1 MKNKMK
7 KGLLLFAAITFV
19 AIGSLQAQGFGI
31 RGGLNLQNLNGKDD
45 GKSREM
51 DLATRFHIGVDYQ
64 MEVAPDFYLAP
75 GLLFSTKGA
84 KTEDSRSVFGADFSS
99 TTNISLNYLEVPI
112 NFIYKPEL
120 GAGKLIVA
128 FGPYL
133 AYGIGG
139 KIKTEN
145 SVSSGGDSVTEKEE
159 EDVNFGSG
167 DEDHFKPFD
176 MGANIGFGYELSGG
190 LSLKLNA
197 QLGLANIMIDGDS
210 DNSMKNTGFGLSVG
224 YRF

>member
-1 MKNKMK
+1 MRKIV
-7 KGLLLFAAITFV
+7 LVFAGMAFI
-19 AIGSLQAQGFGI
+19 AMGSIQAQGFGI
-31 RGGLNLQNLNGKDD
+31 RGGLNLQNLNGKIAGESLDN
-45 GKSREM
+45 
-51 DLATRFHIGVDYQ
+51 DLGTRFHVGVDYE
-64 MEVAPDFYLAP
+64 MEVAPEFYLAP

-84 KTEDSRSVFGADFSS
+84 KRDLPLGITSNTV
-99 TTNISLNYLEVPI
+99 LNYLEVPI
-112 NFIYKPEL
+112 NFVYKPEL
-120 GAGKLIVA
+120 GDGKLIVA

-139 KIKTEN
+139 KHK
-145 SVSSGGDSVTEKEE
+145 VKGDGGGADL
-159 EDVNFGSG
+159 DINFGSG
-167 DEDHFKPFD
+167 DEDDFKPFD

-210 DNSMKNTGFGLSVG
+210 DNSVKNTGFGLSVG

>member
-31 RGGLNLQNLNGKDD
+31 RGGLNLQNLNGKAGGESLDY
-45 GKSREM
+45 
-51 DLATRFHIGVDYQ
+51 DLATRFHVGVDYE
-64 MEVAPDFYLAP
+64 MEVAPEFYLAP

-84 KTEDSRSVFGADFSS
+84 KDESMGV
-99 TTNISLNYLEVPI
+99 TTNIVLNYLEVPI
-112 NFIYKPEL
+112 NFLYKPEL

-139 KIKTEN
+139 KLKFKGD
-145 SVSSGGDSVTEKEE
+145 GGGADL
-159 EDVNFGSG
+159 DINFGSG
-167 DEDHFKPFD
+167 DEDDFKPFD

-210 DNSMKNTGFGLSVG
+210 DNSVKNTGFGLSVG